1 MSKKTILVVAISLLI
16 SILLGPNFMWKLNN
30 TLNNVNNFIW
40 NIERLEE
47 KFNKNK

>member
-16 SILLGPNFMWKLNN
+16 SILLGPSVMWKLNN
-30 TLNNVNNFIW
+30 TLSNVNSLMW

-47 KFNKNK
+47 RFNKK